1 MAPINH
7 QSCPGPALYAQWY
20 IITRSTPEPLID
32 DALKHHLACQ
42 LWGSRSGGGGTDRQ
56 VLLHGRSLLED
67 GVALEEVDRLEVEA
81 RGHGGHDGEVLLARD
96 VMEPQRVP
104 QHQVP
109 VLDRT
114 VPVRPYMPSPS
125 HTIIIMFHELLADTV
140 QCTSAQTNKQTCQ
153 PKWPV
158 CPPLCSGTR
167 TARLPIPRSCCR
179 ASPISG
185 CW

>member
-32 DALKHHLACQ
+32 GALKHHLACQ

-114 VPVRPYMPSPS
+114 VPVRPCASPS
-125 HTIIIMFHELLADTV
+125 HHI
-140 QCTSAQTNKQTCQ
+140 Q
-153 PKWPV
+153 
-158 CPPLCSGTR
+158 
-167 TARLPIPRSCCR
+167 
-179 ASPISG
+179 
-185 CW
+185 